1 MQITLTPEEIINVA
15 NQLKAQAENI
25 EDARIS
31 ADSQVGTIR
40 DMQSPRLQQDIEMWD
55 SLKAEIEKAVSAL
68 RDAAEELNQLAEAN
82 IIANQPR
89 G

>member
-1 MQITLTPEEIINVA
+1 MQITLTPEEIINVS
-15 NQLKAQAENI
+15 NQLKAQADNI

-40 DMQSPRLQQDIEMWD
+40 DMQSPRLQRDIETWD

-68 RDAAEELNQLAEAN
+68 RDAAEELNNLAEAN
-82 IIANQPR
+82 IQANQ
-89 G
+89 